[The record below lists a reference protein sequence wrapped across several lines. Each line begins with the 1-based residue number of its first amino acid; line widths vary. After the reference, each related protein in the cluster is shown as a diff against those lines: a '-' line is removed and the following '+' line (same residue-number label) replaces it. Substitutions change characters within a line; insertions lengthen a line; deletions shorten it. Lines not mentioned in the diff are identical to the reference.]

1 MVEANLSDAKSPI
14 PPRLRLLWTILSNYE
29 PRNLRGV
36 LWSSKHY
43 LAAASDPERRR
54 VEDEVIADL
63 APELIVVPGPTTHV
77 QFARYFDG
85 NTEPIAP
92 IDACGHPKLVV
103 GGESYNRILCTAL
116 K

>member
-1 MVEANLSDAKSPI
+1 MPQVLAWMLKNGGRMHPALRDMVEANLSDAKSPI

-63 APELIVVPGPTTHV
+63 AP
-77 QFARYFDG
+77 
-85 NTEPIAP
+85 
-92 IDACGHPKLVV
+92 LVS
-103 GGESYNRILCTAL
+103 G
-116 K
+116 